1 MTRTGLRPGGFGA
14 IDNGFG
20 FVDDR
25 FSVVDGE
32 LFVVFWT
39 GVLFDE
45 VMGWRFDDFSRL
57 IFSCWF
63 GFDEFFMFWVSWV

>member
-14 IDNGFG
+14 VDGGFG

-45 VMGWRFDDFSRL
+45 VL
-57 IFSCWF
+57 
-63 GFDEFFMFWVSWV
+63 EV